1 METKAAADRL
11 AALGNE
17 SRLAIFRRLVEA
29 GPAGISAGPLGES
42 LGMAA
47 ATASFHFSHLV
58 RSGLIESRR
67 QGRQIIYSANFEEM
81 DALIA
86 FLTHNCCQGESCLPR
101 AATCDSIE
109 KRRPSFPSTQES
121 S

>member
-1 METKAAADRL
+1 M
-11 AALGNE
+11 ALRPY
-17 SRLAIFRRLVEA
+17 STAISGVE
-29 GPAGISAGPLGES
+29 PR
-42 LGMAA
+42 MAA

-86 FLTHNCCQGESCLPR
+86 FLTHNCCQGKNC
-101 AATCDSIE
+101 A
-109 KRRPSFPSTQES
+109 STADTTEISPLKEPQ
-121 S
+121 